1 MTGRVIDFGVS
12 PAEQLKASVGGQVID
27 FGESPNEEIARIA
40 NEKRIEALEGGVPQ
54 AFPEV
59 PSLPDASVPS
69 SGGEGVTMG
78 EEIRQAVSPI
88 LNPVMEVVDT
98 INNTVYGTAYDA
110 FVRTPAY
117 WASTGYENIKNLVQ
131 AADPNVD
138 YAGFEWGSAPDVP
151 EILKNKTFVADE
163 DTERFLDRGGKY
175 AAYGMNITAASRAYI
190 NALGQGFLKWNK
202 KGARLN
208 PVTGKTMTGSEGAR
222 VGITRQ
228 LSQQKMPTEVE
239 LALRMAGAGY
249 LAEELSGSTS
259 PLISIPAELLA
270 AVLRKPT
277 TYFDI
282 ATGLT
287 RSADTGTAIAEK
299 RVLTQFEK
307 KFGVEDMDSAASRAK
322 GLATDPYEAK
332 LALEAAEKT
341 GDDVVLSVAQQ
352 TDDAGLFV
360 GERALAAEDSIFAG
374 RIDDQLDQAQ
384 YSIAKEM
391 EALLDP
397 STGTYNWKALEELL
411 PKVQEDLLAGVDDR
425 VRIAHEELATMLNIF
440 GGDKTK
446 MAKEFNRQF
455 EKVFADINKQED
467 KLWGPINRAGFQL
480 DTTGFKRAIN
490 DIVVNSNRETVLP
503 AEKFAE
509 YLGAGLMRTDRGWKT
524 VPLSFKG
531 DKQFKPK
538 YPIVWPKVP
547 MGDKQSPQVM
557 KTIRTSLNEMVRD
570 PNITVD
576 VDAAVKA
583 QDAAVNAL
591 TDGLGSVPQ
600 QFRNNYLAATA
611 YSKKL
616 HTTFTHGTLM
626 PKVKKAVP
634 EKKLEI
640 ATGGQTK
647 SESDMNVVAR
657 EFDEMLNL
665 APPRS
670 QEAQSQMLK
679 SAEASLKAKFA
690 EQVDPTDIASFDA
703 FIAAHKTAFKRFPE
717 AGRMIKAARAKAKRQ
732 GAVVKNRELKAEA
745 ARVDIFSNLVGKTPD
760 EVMDTILKSAEP
772 LKNARRLRLMLGKSD
787 DAKTAWQ
794 DAVSRRIVGQS
805 MEFIAAQAAG
815 KGSSKIVNK
824 AKFDETMTELQPLL
838 ETFKG
843 KELKGLQ
850 MLQGRLKS
858 LNKSLSAKG
867 AAALEGYEPPLALIL
882 ASKVGGIKAINM
894 LFGSSSI
901 VLSGTASNLAT
912 QSLQKLGY
920 AKADKIL
927 KEAYK
932 NPDLM
937 KILLSRNITQTNLK
951 ELNSGKYV
959 VGRTLYKILTG
970 EVTEE

>member
-12 PAEQLKASVGGQVID
+12 PAEQLKASVGGQVVD

-40 NEKRIEALEGGVPQ
+40 NEKRIEALTGETPQ

-78 EEIRQAVSPI
+78 EEIRQAVSPV

-117 WASTGYENIKNLVQ
+117 WASTGYENMKNLVQ

-138 YAGFEWGSAPDVP
+138 YAGLEWGSAPDVP

-208 PVTGKTMTGSEGAR
+208 PVTGKTMTGTEGAR

-228 LSQQKMPTEVE
+228 LSQQKMPSEVDI
-239 LALRMAGAGY
+239 ALRMAGAGAV
-249 LAEELSGSTS
+249 AEELSGSTS
-259 PLISIPAELLA
+259 PLISVPAELTA
-270 AVLRKPT
+270 AILRKPA

-299 RVLTQFEK
+299 RALSQFEK

-374 RIDDQLDQAQ
+374 QIDDQLDQAQ

-411 PKVQEDLLAGVDDR
+411 PKVQEDLLSGVDDR
-425 VRIAHEELATMLNIF
+425 VRIAHEEMATMLNIF

-509 YLGAGLMRTDRGWKT
+509 YLGAGLMRTDKGWKT
-524 VPLSFKG
+524 VPLSLKG
-531 DKQFKPK
+531 DKKFKAK

-583 QDAAVNAL
+583 QDAAVSAL

-600 QFRNNYLAATA
+600 QFRNSYLAATA

-616 HTTFTHGTLM
+616 HATFTHGTLM

-703 FIAAHKTAFKRFPE
+703 FIASHKTAFKRFPE

-772 LKNARRLRLMLGKSD
+772 LKNARRLRLMLGKSA

-805 MEFIAAQAAG
+805 MEFIAAQVAG

-850 MLQGRLKS
+850 MLQGQLKA
-858 LNKSLSAKG
+858 LDKSLSAKG
-867 AAALEGYEPPLALIL
+867 AAALEGYEVPLALKL
-882 ASKVGGIKAINM
+882 AAQVGGIKAVNTV
-894 LFGSSSI
+894 FGSSSI
-901 VLSGTASNLAT
+901 VLAGTASNLAT
-912 QSLQKLGY
+912 KSLQKLGY
-920 AKADKIL
+920 AQADKIL

-932 NPDLM
+932 NPELM
-937 KILLSRNITQTNLK
+937 KILLSRNITQTQLK

-959 VGRTLYKILTG
+959 VGRTLYKTLTG
-970 EVTEE
+970 EAAEE

>member
-12 PAEQLKASVGGQVID
+12 PAEQLKASVGGQVVD

-40 NEKRIEALEGGVPQ
+40 NEKRIEALEGGVPE

-59 PSLPDASVPS
+59 PSLPNDSVPS

-78 EEIRQAVSPI
+78 EEIRQAVSPV

-117 WASTGYENIKNLVQ
+117 WASTGYENIKNVVQ

-138 YAGFEWGSAPDVP
+138 YEGLEWGSAPDIP
-151 EILKNKTFVADE
+151 DILKNKTFVADE
-163 DTERFLDRGGKY
+163 DTERFLDRGGQY
-175 AAYGMNITAASRAYI
+175 AGIGMNVTAAARVFV
-190 NALGQGFLKWNK
+190 NQLGKGLLKWNK
-202 KGARLN
+202 KGARLD
-208 PVTGKTMTGSEGAR
+208 PVTGKTMTGVEGGR
-222 VGITRQ
+222 VGIARE
-228 LSQQKMPTEVE
+228 LSRQKMPTEVE
-239 LALRMAGAGY
+239 QALRMAGAGFVAGE
-249 LAEELSGSTS
+249 LAESDS
-259 PLISIPAELLA
+259 PLISIPAELAA
-270 AVLRKPT
+270 AVLRKPA

-287 RSADTGTAIAEK
+287 RSADTGTEVAAK
-299 RVLTQFEK
+299 RVKTQFEK
-307 KFGVEDMDSAASRAK
+307 QFGVDVMDTAASRAK
-322 GLATDPYEAK
+322 GLADDGYEAE
-332 LALEAAEKT
+332 LALRAAQKS
-341 GDDVVLSVAQQ
+341 GDDEVLSVAQQ
-352 TDDAGLFV
+352 TDDAGLLV
-360 GERALAAEDSIFAG
+360 GERALAAEDAVFAG
-374 RIDDQLDQAQ
+374 KIDDQLDQAQ
-384 YSIAKEM
+384 YSLAKEM

-397 STGTYNWKALEELL
+397 TTGAYNWKAVEELL
-411 PKVQEDLLAGVDDR
+411 PKIKDDLLSGVDDR
-425 VRIAHEELATMLNIF
+425 VRIAHEEMAAMLNIF

-446 MAKEFNRQF
+446 MSKEFNRQF

-490 DIVVNSNRETVLP
+490 DIVEKSNRETALP

-509 YLGAGLMRTDRGWKT
+509 YLGAGLMRTDKGWKT
-524 VPLSFKG
+524 VPLSLKG
-531 DKQFKPK
+531 DKKFKPK

-583 QDAAVNAL
+583 QDAAVQAL
-591 TDGLGSVPQ
+591 TDGVGTVPAA
-600 QFRNNYLAATA
+600 FRNSYLAATA
-611 YSKKL
+611 YSKKS
-616 HTTFTHGTLM
+616 HETFTHGTLM

-640 ATGGQTK
+640 AMAGQTK
-647 SESDMNVVAR
+647 SESDMNIVAR
-657 EFDEMLNL
+657 EFEEVLNL

-670 QEAQSQMLK
+670 QQAQSQMLK

-732 GAVVKNRELKAEA
+732 GVVVKNRELKAEA
-745 ARVDIFSNLVGKTPD
+745 ARVDIFTNLVGKTPD

-772 LKNARRLRLMLGKSD
+772 MKNARRFRLMLGKSPE
-787 DAKTAWQ
+787 AKTAFQ
-794 DAVSRRIVGQS
+794 DAVARRVIGQS
-805 MEFIAAQAAG
+805 LEFITAQVKG
-815 KGSSKIVNK
+815 KGTIEVINK
-824 AKFDETMTELQPLL
+824 AKFDKTLDELSPLL

-843 KELKGLQ
+843 KELKGLK
-850 MLQGRLKS
+850 MLQGQLKS
-858 LNKSLSAKG
+858 LEKTLSAKG
-867 AAALEGYEPPLALIL
+867 AEALEDYSPPLALRL
-882 ASKVGGIKAINM
+882 AAQLGGIKAVNL

-901 VLSGTASNLAT
+901 VLAGTASNQAT
-912 QSLQKLGY
+912 QALQRLGY
-920 AKADKIL
+920 AQADKVL
-927 KEAYK
+927 KEAYR
-932 NPDLM
+932 NPELM
-937 KILLSRNITQTNLK
+937 KILLSRNITQTQLK

-970 EVTEE
+970 EAVEE

>member
-12 PAEQLKASVGGQVID
+12 PAEQLKDSVGGQVID

-40 NEKRIEALEGGVPQ
+40 NEKRIEALTGETPQ

-78 EEIRQAVSPI
+78 EEIRQAVSPV

-117 WASTGYENIKNLVQ
+117 WASTGYENMKNLVQ

-138 YAGFEWGSAPDVP
+138 YAGLEWGSAPDVP

-208 PVTGKTMTGSEGAR
+208 PVTGKTMTGTEGAR

-228 LSQQKMPTEVE
+228 LSQQKMLTEAE
-239 LALRMAGAGY
+239 QALRMAGAGF
-249 LAEELSGSTS
+249 LAEELSGSDS
-259 PLISIPAELLA
+259 PLISVPAEIAA

-282 ATGLT
+282 ATGII
-287 RSADTGTAIAEK
+287 RGADTGTAIANK
-299 RVLTQFEK
+299 RALSQFEK
-307 KFGVEDMDSAASRAK
+307 KFGVEDMDSAASRAR

-374 RIDDQLDQAQ
+374 KIDDQLDQAQ

-397 STGTYNWKALEELL
+397 STGTYNWKALEELF
-411 PKVQEDLLAGVDDR
+411 PKVQDDLLAGVDDR
-425 VRIAHEELATMLNIF
+425 VRIAHEEMATMLNIF

-467 KLWGPINRAGFQL
+467 IYWGPINRAGFQL

-490 DIVVNSNRETVLP
+490 DIVVNSNREAELP

-524 VPLSFKG
+524 VPLSLKG
-531 DKQFKPK
+531 EKKFKPK

-583 QDAAVNAL
+583 QDAAVRAL

-600 QFRNNYLAATA
+600 QFRNSYLAATA
-611 YSKKL
+611 YSKKV
-616 HTTFTHGTLM
+616 HATFTHGTLM

-640 ATGGQTK
+640 AMGGQTK

-717 AGRMIKAARAKAKRQ
+717 AGRMIKASRAKAKRQ

-772 LKNARRLRLMLGKSD
+772 LKNARRLRLMLGKSA

-850 MLQGRLKS
+850 MLQGQLKA
-858 LNKSLSAKG
+858 LDKSLSAKG
-867 AAALEGYEPPLALIL
+867 AAALEGYNPPLALQL
-882 ASKVGGIKAINM
+882 AARVGGIKAVNM

-901 VLSGTASNLAT
+901 VLAGTASNIAT
-912 QSLQKLGY
+912 QSLQKIGY
-920 AKADKIL
+920 AQADKIL

-932 NPDLM
+932 NPELM

-970 EVTEE
+970 EATEE

>member
-12 PAEQLKASVGGQVID
+12 PAEQLKASVGGQVVD

-78 EEIRQAVSPI
+78 EEIRQAVSPV

-117 WASTGYENIKNLVQ
+117 WASTGYENMKNLVQ

-138 YAGFEWGSAPDVP
+138 YAGLEWGSAPDVP

-208 PVTGKTMTGSEGAR
+208 PVTGKTMTGTEGAR

-228 LSQQKMPTEVE
+228 LSQQKMPSEVDI
-239 LALRMAGAGY
+239 ALRMAGAGAV
-249 LAEELSGSTS
+249 AEELSGSTS
-259 PLISIPAELLA
+259 PLISVPAELTA
-270 AVLRKPT
+270 AILRKPA

-299 RVLTQFEK
+299 RALSQFEK

-374 RIDDQLDQAQ
+374 QIDDQLDQAQ

-411 PKVQEDLLAGVDDR
+411 PKVQEDLLSGVDDR
-425 VRIAHEELATMLNIF
+425 VRIAHEEMATMLNIF

-509 YLGAGLMRTDRGWKT
+509 YLGAGLMRTDKGWKT
-524 VPLSFKG
+524 VPLSLKG
-531 DKQFKPK
+531 DKKFKAK

-583 QDAAVNAL
+583 QDAAVSAL

-600 QFRNNYLAATA
+600 QFRNSYLAATA

-616 HTTFTHGTLM
+616 HATFTHGTLM

-703 FIAAHKTAFKRFPE
+703 FIASHKTAFKRFPE

-772 LKNARRLRLMLGKSD
+772 LKNARRLRLMLGKSA

-805 MEFIAAQAAG
+805 MEFIAAQVAG

-850 MLQGRLKS
+850 MLQGQLKA
-858 LNKSLSAKG
+858 LDKSLSAKG
-867 AAALEGYEPPLALIL
+867 AAALEGYEVPLALKL
-882 ASKVGGIKAINM
+882 AAQVGGIKAVNTV
-894 LFGSSSI
+894 FGSSSI
-901 VLSGTASNLAT
+901 VLAGTASNLAT
-912 QSLQKLGY
+912 KSLQKLGY
-920 AKADKIL
+920 AQADKIL

-932 NPDLM
+932 NPELM
-937 KILLSRNITQTNLK
+937 KILLSRNITQTQLK

-959 VGRTLYKILTG
+959 VGRTLYKTLTG
-970 EVTEE
+970 EAAEE